1 VVGVRGD
8 FSGVGI
14 CCCQSR
20 QVSLDV
26 LPSFRCSIW
35 RGFVGFEV
43 GVGFGGSSG
52 SWVFTPGLP
61 IGGGGGLRYGTRLG
75 DLKES
80 CSILVFN

>member
-1 VVGVRGD
+1 M
-8 FSGVGI
+8 
-14 CCCQSR
+14 
-20 QVSLDV
+20 
-26 LPSFRCSIW
+26 
-35 RGFVGFEV
+35 GFEV